1 MEQKTTRTKQRMNMK
16 CIHIITPVKDSID
29 STLDTVRAIMS
40 SDIKVPFT
48 YTIYNDFSTPENT
61 LRLEEASKEYGFQLV
76 NLSDLTDHPSPNYL
90 LVLQKTQQEAIEAE
104 AGLLIVESDVTV
116 QPNTLQS
123 LFDGAIERKD
133 CGMAAAITT
142 DESGAINF
150 PYLCAKGR
158 KPKVYDEKKRFSFC
172 CTLLT
177 LDYLKAFDFHQL
189 DASKNWFD
197 VTISHES
204 LNKGFHNYLFINLP
218 VLHRPHGSRPWKQ
231 LKYTN
236 PLKYYWLKFTKGLD
250 KI

>member
-1 MEQKTTRTKQRMNMK
+1 MK

-61 LRLEEASKEYGFQLV
+61 LRLEEASKEYDFQLV

-150 PYLCAKGR
+150 PYLYAKGR

>member
-1 MEQKTTRTKQRMNMK
+1 MNSL
-16 CIHIITPVKDSID
+16 HIITPVKDSID
-29 STLDTVRAIMS
+29 TTLDTVKAIME
-40 SDIKVPFT
+40 SDIRVPYT

-61 LRLEEASKEYGFQLV
+61 LRLEEASKRYGFQLV

-90 LVLQKTQQEAIEAE
+90 LVLQKTQQEAIEAD

-116 QPNTLQS
+116 EKHTLQA
-123 LFDGAIERKD
+123 LFDGAMERKD
-133 CGMAAAITT
+133 CGMAASVTV
-142 DESGAINF
+142 DGNGEINF
-150 PYLCAKGR
+150 PYLYAKGR

-177 LDYLKAFDFHQL
+177 PQFLKAFDFHLL

-204 LNKGFHNYLFINLP
+204 IRKGFHNYLYVNLP

>member
-1 MEQKTTRTKQRMNMK
+1 MK
-16 CIHIITPVKDSID
+16 SIHIITPVKDSID
-29 STLDTVRAIMS
+29 STLDTVRAIMN

-150 PYLCAKGR
+150 PYLYAKGR

-204 LNKGFHNYLFINLP
+204 LNKGFHNYLFIYSD
-218 VLHRPHGSRPWKQ
+218 RMRRKSR
-231 LKYTN
+231 KY
-236 PLKYYWLKFTKGLD
+236 GAG
-250 KI
+250 

>member
-1 MEQKTTRTKQRMNMK
+1 MNMK

-90 LVLQKTQQEAIEAE
+90 LVLQKTQREAIEAE

-116 QPNTLQS
+116 QPNTLQA
-123 LFDGAIERKD
+123 LFDGAMERKD

-150 PYLCAKGR
+150 PYLYAKGR

-231 LKYTN
+231 LKYTK

>member
-1 MEQKTTRTKQRMNMK
+1 MK
-16 CIHIITPVKDSID
+16 SLHIITPVKDSID
-29 STLDTVRAIMS
+29 TTIDTVKAIMS

-61 LRLEEASKEYGFQLV
+61 LRLEKASKEYGFLLV

-90 LVLQKTQQEAIEAE
+90 LVLQKTQKEAIEAD

-116 QPNTLQS
+116 EKHTLQG
-123 LFDGAIERKD
+123 LFDGAMERKD
-133 CGMAAAITT
+133 CGMAASVTV
-142 DESGAINF
+142 DGNGEINF
-150 PYLCAKGR
+150 PYLYAKGR

-177 LDYLKAFDFHQL
+177 PQFLKAFDFHLL

-204 LNKGFHNYLFINLP
+204 VKKGFHNYLFVNLP

>member
-1 MEQKTTRTKQRMNMK
+1 MK
-16 CIHIITPVKDSID
+16 KIHIITPVKDSIE
-29 STLDTVRAIMS
+29 STLDTVKAIMS

-61 LRLEEASKEYGFQLV
+61 LRLEEASKVYGFQLV

-90 LVLQKTQQEAIEAE
+90 LALQKTQQEAIEAE

-116 QPNTLQS
+116 QPNTLQA
-123 LFDGAIERKD
+123 LFDGAMERKD

-142 DESGAINF
+142 DESGIINF
-150 PYLCAKGR
+150 PYLYAKRR
-158 KPKVYDEKKRFSFC
+158 KPGVYDEKKRFSFC

-177 LDYLKAFDFHQL
+177 LNYLKAFDFHQL

>member
-1 MEQKTTRTKQRMNMK
+1 MK
-16 CIHIITPVKDSID
+16 SLHIITPVKDSID
-29 STLDTVRAIMS
+29 TTIDTVKAIMS

-90 LVLQKTQQEAIEAE
+90 LVLQKTQKEAIEAD

-116 QPNTLQS
+116 EKHTLQG
-123 LFDGAIERKD
+123 LFDGAMERKD
-133 CGMAAAITT
+133 CGMAASVTV
-142 DESGAINF
+142 DGNGEINF
-150 PYLCAKGR
+150 PYLYAKGR

-177 LDYLKAFDFHQL
+177 PQFLKAFDFQLL

-204 LNKGFHNYLFINLP
+204 VKKGFHNYLFVNLP

>member
-1 MEQKTTRTKQRMNMK
+1 MKQL
-16 CIHIITPVKDSID
+16 HIITPVKDSID
-29 STLDTVRAIMS
+29 STLDTIKAIIN

-48 YTIYNDFSTPENT
+48 YTIYNDFSTKENT
-61 LRLEEASKEYGFQLV
+61 LHLEKASREYGFRLV
-76 NLSDLTDHPSPNYL
+76 NLSDLTNHPSPNYL
-90 LVLQKTQQEAIEAE
+90 LVLQKAQKEAIEAE
-104 AGLLIVESDVTV
+104 AGLLIIESDVTV
-116 QPNTLQS
+116 KEDTIQKLYE
-123 LFDGAIERKD
+123 GAMERNN
-133 CGMAAAITT
+133 CGMAAAVTT
-142 DESGAINF
+142 DENGIINF
-150 PYLCAKGR
+150 PYLYAKGR
-158 KPKVYDEKKRFSFC
+158 KPQVYDEKKRFSFC

-177 LDYLKAFDFHQL
+177 PNFLKSFDFHQL
-189 DASKNWFD
+189 DARKNWFD

>member
-1 MEQKTTRTKQRMNMK
+1 MK

-150 PYLCAKGR
+150 PYLDAKGR

>member
-1 MEQKTTRTKQRMNMK
+1 MK
-16 CIHIITPVKDSID
+16 SLHIITPVKDSID
-29 STLDTVRAIMS
+29 TTIDTIKAIMS

-61 LRLEEASKEYGFQLV
+61 QRLEKASKEYGFQLI

-90 LVLQKTQQEAIEAE
+90 LVLQKTQKEAIEAN

-116 QPNTLQS
+116 QKDTLQA
-123 LFDGAIERKD
+123 LFDGAIGRKD
-133 CGMAAAITT
+133 CGMAAAVTT
-142 DESGAINF
+142 DENGDINF
-150 PYLCAKGR
+150 PYLYAKGR
-158 KPKVYDEKKRFSFC
+158 KPQVYDEKKRFSFC

-177 LDYLKAFDFHQL
+177 PTFLKAFDFHLL
-189 DASKNWFD
+189 DPTKNWFD

-204 LNKGFHNYLFINLP
+204 IHKGFHNYLFINLP

>member
-1 MEQKTTRTKQRMNMK
+1 MK
-16 CIHIITPVKDSID
+16 RIHIITPVKDSID

-104 AGLLIVESDVTV
+104 AGLLIVESDVKV

-150 PYLCAKGR
+150 PYLYAKGR

>member
-1 MEQKTTRTKQRMNMK
+1 MK

-142 DESGAINF
+142 DESVVINF
-150 PYLCAKGR
+150 PYLYAKGS

-236 PLKYYWLKFTKGLD
+236 PLK
-250 KI
+250 